1 VIAEAIAID
10 KSKKGRRAIVAQ
22 ATNENTNKK

>member
-10 KSKKGRRAIVAQ
+10 KSKKGSIAIAAQ
-22 ATNENTNKK
+22 ATNDNTNKK